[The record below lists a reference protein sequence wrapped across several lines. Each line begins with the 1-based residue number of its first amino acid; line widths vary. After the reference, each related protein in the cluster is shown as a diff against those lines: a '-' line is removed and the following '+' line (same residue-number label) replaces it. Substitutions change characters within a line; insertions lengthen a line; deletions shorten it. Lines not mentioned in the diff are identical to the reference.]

1 MCVGTVD
8 KIKRQSIDSGILKR
22 EDTSIDN
29 MRRGPVVSNV
39 FSITSSYLLM
49 KSVTRF
55 LNKRLPKNNKY
66 PWWWKEVTTIE
77 ETETNASSCLQES
90 VTVSDFVSISS
101 SFVNKD
107 IENIITPRITNVEDN
122 VFPLNSTRSQHIIL
136 MFETWNKWIDDEI
149 STFLLYF
156 VILFCLLYL
165 PLHDLY
171 EGKEMKR
178 RRGRKDLYSKNGRN
192 VLQISSGLNDDLVDS
207 KSQNS
212 SISNEVENIDSH
224 VAKNIIN
231 GAILES
237 ENKLDTIE
245 EEMEYKEL
253 ADSQQDKDGVTKI
266 KNLSNHTATS
276 SFVSTPELSHLL
288 KHDQTSINSS
298 YKSDQ
303 FYQTSQ
309 ASTVSSASSFIQFS
323 PSKSSHLDAQV
334 NTRNA
339 YSQPF
344 RFK

>member
-171 EGKEMKR
+171 EYKGLKR
-178 RRGRKDLYSKNGRN
+178 TRNELHCDNGRDN
-192 VLQISSGLNDDLVDS
+192 LQIYSGTNDDQINS
-207 KSQNS
+207 KGQNNVSSNQDKNINS
-212 SISNEVENIDSH
+212 SIVNSIIKDDALEVEDKLGTID
-224 VAKNIIN
+224 
-231 GAILES
+231 
-237 ENKLDTIE
+237 E
-245 EEMEYKEL
+245 EIEYKDRE
-253 ADSQQDKDGVTKI
+253 DSPQDKDCVTKT
-266 KNLSNHTATS
+266 KNLSNHKTTS
-276 SFVSTPELSHLL
+276 LFVFTDELSY
-288 KHDQTSINSS
+288 SS
-298 YKSDQ
+298 KNDRASLDSLYKSDR

-309 ASTVSSASSFIQFS
+309 SSTVSSASSFIQFS
-323 PSKSSHLDAQV
+323 PSKQPHLDAQV